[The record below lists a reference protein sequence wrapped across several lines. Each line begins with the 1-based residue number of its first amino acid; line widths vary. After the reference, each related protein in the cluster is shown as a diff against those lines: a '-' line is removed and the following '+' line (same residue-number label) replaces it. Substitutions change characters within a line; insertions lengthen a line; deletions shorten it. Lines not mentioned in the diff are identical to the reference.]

1 MNCYSSG
8 LFGIAMLSA
17 TFFTM
22 TACKD
27 QHNELTKKLSP
38 EVNDIYIN
46 IVNERRNLY
55 IQGIIIGIIVSYSLL
70 QYFPITNQFHKLSFA
85 VGITGVV
92 SVLYYF
98 LMPKS
103 DYMLNHLK
111 TPEEIKAWLE
121 VYKTM
126 RYRYFIG
133 FVFGLLSAIPL
144 TSSLC

>member
-8 LFGIAMLSA
+8 LLGVAMLSA

-22 TACKD
+22 TAYKD
-27 QHNELTKKLSP
+27 QQNKFSKKLSP
-38 EVNDIYIN
+38 EINNIYVN

-55 IQGIIIGIIVSYSLL
+55 IQGIIIGIIVTYFLL
-70 QYFPITNQFHKLSFA
+70 QYFPITNQFHKSSFA

-98 LMPKS
+98 SMPKT

-126 RYRYFIG
+126 KYKYFMGI
-133 FVFGLLSAIPL
+133 VVGLLAAIPF
-144 TSSLC
+144 TNSLC

>member
-8 LFGIAMLSA
+8 LFGAAMLSA

-22 TACKD
+22 TAYKG
-27 QHNELTKKLSP
+27 QQNELTKILSP

-55 IQGIIIGIIVSYSLL
+55 IQGIIIGVIISYYLL
-70 QYFPITNQFHKLSFA
+70 QYFPIIKQFHKLAFA

-92 SVLYYF
+92 AVLYYF
-98 LMPKS
+98 LMPKT

-111 TPEEIKAWLE
+111 TREEIKAWLE

-126 RYRYFIG
+126 KYRYFIG
-133 FVFGLLSAIPL
+133 FVFGLMAAIPL
-144 TSSLC
+144 TNSLC